1 MVFIP
6 DTGSPITME
15 AFGAND
21 TFEIEISIMGA
32 ELTAN
37 FEPSF
42 TRPRNY
48 NILGMDFLIEA
59 PADNSTQI
67 LKIRFT
73 LTKLKVKPNHFI
85 CKDGLSS
92 LLQLVS

>member
-1 MVFIP
+1 MMVFIP
-6 DTGSPITME
+6 DTGSPITI
-15 AFGAND
+15 F
-21 TFEIEISIMGA
+21 

-59 PADNSTQI
+59 PADISTQI
-67 LKIRFT
+67 PKI
-73 LTKLKVKPNHFI
+73 
-85 CKDGLSS
+85 
-92 LLQLVS
+92 